1 MLLESDVPL
10 PEGMSTV
17 RSADI
22 RRSGGTVTSGRFLL
36 AGEID
41 DAGRVLA
48 STIARFESAGWH
60 VESAQP
66 ALDEATATLR
76 KGTRTATLRLDR
88 RTLDPGMSSGLLEI
102 AVVGGP
108 RPESDAP

>member
-22 RRSGGTVTSGRFLL
+22 RRSGGTVTGGRFLL

-41 DAGRVLA
+41 DADRVLT
-48 STIARFESAGWH
+48 STIARFESAGWR
-60 VESAQP
+60 VESARP
-66 ALDEATATLR
+66 GLDKATAIFT
-76 KGTRTATLRLDR
+76 KGGRTVDLQLDR
-88 RTLDPGMSSGLLEI
+88 RTLDPGMSSGMLVISTIGE
-102 AVVGGP
+102 
-108 RPESDAP
+108 R